1 MENSTPTHENWLDR
15 SLSSI
20 LPRWNVRTLI
30 ILVILVLAVISRF
43 AMLGARTMSHDEVN
57 HVVPSYD
64 LFQGK
69 GYRHDPITH
78 GPFQF
83 HIIALTYFLFGDS
96 DFTSRV
102 PAAIFSVAAI
112 AFVMIGFRK
121 YLGNTGSL
129 VGGLLFL
136 ISPYMLFY
144 GRYTRNEAFIE
155 LFGVVLLYG
164 ILRYLDK
171 GDRLSLFLVTGA
183 TVMHFAVKE
192 TAYIYTAQALL
203 FIGLLFLEDI
213 TRLRWNSSKK
223 KNLFIT
229 LMLAALICLIAALGF
244 AVANAGTSEKTT
256 AVVET
261 TAPAFNLIASG
272 EIIALA
278 LVAILGVFALVI
290 LVRSLGWKSIRSMR
304 SFDLLILLG
313 TLVLPL
319 LSAFPIKI
327 MGFDPLDYQSQGLIR
342 SGIVIAIFFAI
353 AIAIGLWWNRN
364 LWIANAVLFY
374 GVFTILYTTLFTNGV
389 GFFTG
394 LIGSLGYWLE
404 QQGVN
409 RGSQPWYYYTFVQL
423 PIYEFLA
430 VSGTVLAVY
439 FGIRHKKFTQ
449 LPDLQPAE
457 AEPEKSIILEVQPED
472 QVTSTEEI
480 TEEVSQPEEPRRIPV
495 LYLLVFWSI
504 SSLAAF
510 TLAGEKMPW
519 LTVHIALPM
528 LLAAGWGLGYL
539 IDSTPWKDLKRN
551 RAILSVLIAV
561 LFIISLS
568 GTLGSL
574 LGDQPPFA
582 GQSLTQ
588 LEATAN
594 FLLSLLGLAGS
605 AAGLVY
611 LLRNWHWNNLFR
623 LVVLVF
629 FAFLA
634 VLTSRAAY
642 QASYINYEY
651 ATEYLV
657 YAHAGTGPK
666 QILAQ
671 VEEISQRLTG
681 GLDLKVAYDNESLY
695 PYWWYL
701 RRYPNIQYFGE
712 TPTRDLK
719 EAPIILVGSANYS
732 KLDSI
737 VRDQYVYYDYTRL
750 WWPMEDYS
758 SLSIKKVWEDLKNPA
773 MRAAIFQIWL
783 NRDYEP
789 YAKLEGRNNLTLS
802 TWQPSNHIRMYIRKD
817 IIAQI
822 WDYGA
827 APVTYTEVETDPYVN
842 GIMQLQPDFI
852 LDGAVTDAGPFNEPH
867 GIAFAEDGTLYLADT
882 KNHRILHFDAEG
894 NLLQKWGTLSGTDAA
909 PGTFNEPWGIAVA
922 PDGSV
927 LVADTWNHRIQ
938 RFTAEG
944 KYLNSWGYFGQE
956 DNPDAFWGPRDVA
969 VDEDGRV
976 YVSDTGNKRI
986 VVFNLDGNYI
996 TKFGTAGM
1004 ETGML
1009 DEPVGIAVDKNGN
1022 VYVADTWN
1030 QRIQEFSPDA
1040 TRTTYVSTRE
1050 WEIAGWYGESTE
1062 NKPYISVDQ
1071 DGNLYVADPEG
1082 YRVLVFTGEGV
1093 FKYGWGEYSIGMD
1106 GFALVGGIE
1115 VAPDGKIWV
1124 VDSGNNRILRFAP
1137 PVAAK

>member
-1 MENSTPTHENWLDR
+1 
-15 SLSSI
+15 
-20 LPRWNVRTLI
+20 
-30 ILVILVLAVISRF
+30 
-43 AMLGARTMSHDEVN
+43 MSHDEVN

-102 PAAIFSVAAI
+102 PAAIFSVAAV

-121 YLGNTGSL
+121 YLGNAGSL
-129 VGGLLFL
+129 IGGLLFL

-171 GDRLSLFLVTGA
+171 GDHLSLFLVTGA
-183 TVMHFAVKE
+183 TVMHFIVKE

-203 FIGLLFLEDI
+203 FIGLLFLENV
-213 TRLRWNSSKK
+213 TRVHWNSKKK
-223 KNLFIT
+223 KNLFIY
-229 LMLAALICLIAALGF
+229 LMLAAVICLMAALGF
-244 AVANAGTSEKTT
+244 AVMNAGNPEQ
-256 AVVET
+256 AAAAVET
-261 TAPAFNLIASG
+261 AKPALSLFAIG
-272 EIIALA
+272 EIVALA
-278 LVAILGVFALVI
+278 LVALLGIAALVI
-290 LVRSLGWKSIRSMR
+290 GVKTLGWKTIRSLR
-304 SFDLLILLG
+304 SFDLLILLI

-342 SGIVIAIFFAI
+342 SGIVVAIFFAL
-353 AIAIGLWWNRN
+353 AIAIGIWWNRN

-374 GVFTILYTTLFTNGV
+374 GVFTIFYTTFFTNGV

-394 LIGSLGYWLE
+394 LVGSLGYWLE

-409 RGSQPWYYYTFVQL
+409 RGSQPWYYYAFVQL

-430 VSGTVLAVY
+430 VLGSGLAVY

-449 LPDLQPAE
+449 LPDLQPAD
-457 AEPEKSIILEVQPED
+457 AEPDKPVEIELQSEGLVEE
-472 QVTSTEEI
+472 TEM
-480 TEEVSQPEEPRRIPV
+480 VDQPEEPRRIPV
-495 LYLLVFWSI
+495 LYILIFWSI
-504 SSLAAF
+504 TSLAAF
-510 TLAGEKMPW
+510 TIAGEKMPW
-519 LTVHIALPM
+519 LTVHITLPM

-539 IDSTPWKDLKRN
+539 VDSTPWKDLKRN
-551 RAILSVLIAV
+551 RAILSVILAV
-561 LFIISLS
+561 LFLVSLS

-594 FLLSLLGLAGS
+594 FLLALLGLAGS
-605 AAGLVY
+605 TAGLVY
-611 LLRNWHWNNLFR
+611 LLRNWHWNNLIR

-629 FAFLA
+629 FVFMAI
-634 VLTSRAAY
+634 LTGRAAFK
-642 QASYINYEY
+642 ASFINYEY

-666 QILAQ
+666 QILSQ

-681 GLDLKVAYDNESLY
+681 GTDLKVAYDNESLY

-701 RRYPNIQYFGE
+701 RRYPNIQYFAE

-719 EAPIILVGSANYS
+719 DAPIILVGAANYS

-737 VRDQYVYYDYTRL
+737 VRDQYIYYDYTRL

-758 SLSIKKVWEDLKNPA
+758 NLSVKQVWEDLKNPA
-773 MRAAIFQIWL
+773 LRSAIYQIWL

-789 YAKLEGRNNLTLS
+789 YAKVKGRNNLTLA

-827 APVTYTEVETDPYVN
+827 APVTYTEVETDPYAS
-842 GIMQLQPDFI
+842 GIMQLQPDFT
-852 LDGAVTDAGPFNEPH
+852 LDGAITTAGPFSEPH
-867 GIAFAEDGTLYLADT
+867 GIAFAKDGTLYLADT
-882 KNHRILHFDAEG
+882 KNNRILHFDTEG
-894 NLLQKWGTLSGTDAA
+894 NLLHKWGSQSGTDAA
-909 PGTFNEPWGIAVA
+909 SGTFNEPWGIAVA
-922 PDGSV
+922 SDGSV

-938 RFTAEG
+938 RFNSEG
-944 KYLNSWGYFGQE
+944 KFINSWGYFGQE
-956 DNPDAFWGPRDVA
+956 DNPDAFWGPRDVV
-969 VDEDGRV
+969 VDDEGRV

-986 VVFNLDGNYI
+986 VIFDLKGNYI

-1009 DEPVGIAVDKNGN
+1009 DEPVGLAVDQNGN

-1030 QRIQEFSPDA
+1030 QRIQEFTPNEA
-1040 TRTTYVSTRE
+1040 KTTYIPTRE
-1050 WEIAGWYGESTE
+1050 WEIAGWYGQSTE
-1062 NKPYISVDQ
+1062 NKPYISVDK

-1082 YRVLVFTGEGV
+1082 YRVLVFTAEGV
-1093 FKYGWGEYSIGMD
+1093 FKYGWGEYSTGVD
-1106 GFALVGGIE
+1106 GFGLVGGIE
-1115 VAPDGKIWV
+1115 VAPDGKVWV
-1124 VDSGNNRILRFAP
+1124 VDSGNNRVLSFSP